1 MCLGRSMA
9 LADIRISLV
18 KRISKKFFY
27 GWVMLGIGAL
37 GMFASGPG
45 QSHTFSVFV
54 GPIGKELGFRNRFRY
69 LIKFQFTIEV
79 AFRKPG
85 VCD

>member
-1 MCLGRSMA
+1 MVLTDFRS
-9 LADIRISLV
+9 SLV
-18 KRISKKFFY
+18 KRISKNFFF

-54 GPIGKELGFRNRFRY
+54 GPIGKELG
-69 LIKFQFTIEV
+69 LSGTTIATAYGLATLV
-79 AFRKPG
+79 AAFCLP
-85 VCD
+85 